1 MRRLK
6 LRLLNIRVLGL
17 SLLLMVAVV
26 VGVTELEAQSK
37 RSKTTKKSTGPSAT
51 QLRQLELKEQ
61 KAKEEFLRQQV
72 DLAKEYE
79 SAGLLE
85 KAKALLQTVQ
95 RVEPKVPGLKEKLDE
110 LEESILSENP
120 NEIELDVS
128 KGWGD
133 PLARVEKG
141 KRFRIQAEGS
151 YRFSVEGEIDANGFA
166 NSDPIRE
173 MAKDVPTGALMA
185 VIIPI
190 TDKGKPGKPGTP
202 ITVGES
208 KEITP
213 SESGL
218 LFLAINAPQGH
229 KSSGKLDIKLSGY
242 VTTAS
247 GN

>member
-1 MRRLK
+1 MRLPK
-6 LRLLNIRVLGL
+6 SSVLHL
-17 SLLLMVAVV
+17 SLLAAVAALTVC
-26 VGVTELEAQSK
+26 GVSELDAQTK
-37 RSKTTKKSTGPSAT
+37 RAKTKRPAGPSAT

-61 KAKEEFLRQQV
+61 KAKEDFLRQQV
-72 DLAKEYE
+72 ELAKEYE

-85 KAKALLQTVQ
+85 KAKDLLQTVQ
-95 RVEPKVPGLKEKLDE
+95 KVEPKVPGLKDKLDE
-110 LEESILSENP
+110 IEESILSENP

-133 PLARVEKG
+133 PVARVEKG
-141 KRFRIQAEGS
+141 KRFRVQAEGR
-151 YRFSVEGEIDANGFA
+151 YRFSIETEIDAKGFA
-166 NSDPIRE
+166 DSDPIRE
-173 MAKDVPTGALMA
+173 MARGVPVGALMA
-185 VIIPI
+185 IIIPI

-213 SESGL
+213 TESGL
-218 LFLAINAPQGH
+218 LFLAVNAPQGH

-242 VTTAS
+242 VMTAS

>member
-1 MRRLK
+1 MQSQR
-6 LRLLNIRVLGL
+6 IRTLCLGL
-17 SLLLMVAVV
+17 VLTALAVCCS
-26 VGVTELEAQSK
+26 TQLDAQTK
-37 RSKTTKKSTGPSAT
+37 RSKTKRPTGPSVAKI
-51 QLRQLELKEQ
+51 RQLELQEK
-61 KAKEEFLRQQV
+61 KAKEDFLRQQV
-72 DLAKEYE
+72 ELAKEYE

-85 KAKALLQTVQ
+85 KAKDLLQTVQ
-95 RVEPKVPGLKEKLDE
+95 KVAPEVKGVKEKLGE

-133 PLARVEKG
+133 PIARVEKG
-141 KRFRIQAEGS
+141 KKFRIQAEGS
-151 YRFSVEGEIDANGFA
+151 YRFSIETEIGPTGFA

-173 MAKDVPTGALMA
+173 MAKGVPTGALMA
-185 VIIPI
+185 IVIPI

-202 ITVGES
+202 IAVGDS
-208 KEITP
+208 KEINP
-213 SESGL
+213 PESGL

-229 KSSGKLDIKLSGY
+229 KCSGKLDIKLSGY

>member
-1 MRRLK
+1 MRMPGS
-6 LRLLNIRVLGL
+6 RVWGL
-17 SLLLMVAVV
+17 SLLLTVV
-26 VGVTELEAQSK
+26 VLISGTGLLAQTK
-37 RSKTTKKSTGPSAT
+37 RAKTKKPAGPSPT

-72 DLAKEYE
+72 ELAKEYE
-79 SAGLLE
+79 TAGLLE
-85 KAKALLQTVQ
+85 KAKDLLQTVQ

-120 NEIELDVS
+120 NELELDVS

-133 PLARVEKG
+133 PVARVEKG
-141 KRFRIQAEGS
+141 KPFRIQAEGR
-151 YRFSVEGEIDANGFA
+151 YRFSVDGEIDAKGFA
-166 NSDPIRE
+166 NADPIRE

-185 VIIPI
+185 IIIPI
-190 TDKGKPGKPGTP
+190 TDKGKPGKPGNP

-208 KEITP
+208 KEINPPET
-213 SESGL
+213 GL

-229 KSSGKLDIKLSGY
+229 KCSGTLDIKLSGY
-242 VTTAS
+242 VTTAN